1 MTLIPSASRW
11 RAPRHQALLPVFKTH
26 NGLNGVTVP
35 ILMGTPR
42 RYKEAIIIQWVTP
55 KVHPGESRATPGRIW
70 CLSRALKERQPTA
83 L

>member
-26 NGLNGVTVP
+26 DGLNGVAVP
-35 ILMGTPR
+35 MEPPR